1 MTYAEGERIEYTSF
15 DLAGY
20 SAGQVVRYAPAD
32 EQTRICPN
40 CGQLAAP
47 GPGAEGSPRQCPR
60 CLASVRFPALDPLVY
75 IRTASGGQTQVRESQ
90 LRRATG
96 TEAGELLEA
105 IGDLRGSMVDGYCP
119 EDVNR
124 ILGRISGASGMQ
136 LVCVWDICDSC
147 GPGGNSQ
154 FYVEEQGGQL
164 RELAGDLW
172 RWLND
177 DPGDPGAPASPGSPS
192 SWPGEPAGFT
202 TADLDYDD
210 GFCNYA
216 RRDSH

>member
-1 MTYAEGERIEYTSF
+1 MTYAEGQNIEYTSF
-15 DLAGY
+15 APSGY
-20 SAGQVVRYAPAD
+20 SAGRVVRYAPAD
-32 EQTRICPN
+32 EQTRICPS
-40 CGQLAAP
+40 CDQLAVP
-47 GPGAEGSPRQCPR
+47 EPVGEDTRCPR
-60 CLASVRFPALDPLVY
+60 CERSVQFPALDPLVY

-90 LRRATG
+90 LRMVTG

-105 IGDLRGSMVDGYCP
+105 IADLRGSMADGYCP

-124 ILGRISGASGMQ
+124 ILGQIGDASGMQ
-136 LVCVWDICDSC
+136 LVCVWDIYDSC

-154 FYVEEQGGQL
+154 FYVEEADGQL

-177 DPGDPGAPASPGSPS
+177 DPSDPGAPASPGSPS
-192 SWPGEPAGFT
+192 SWPGEPADFT